1 MNLFDVY
8 LLFDIAIT
16 KGEGCRIRDE
26 QGNDYLDLYGGHAV
40 ISIGHSH
47 PVYTAAIARQV
58 QTLGFYSNS
67 VVNRLQQSL
76 AARLGLVS
84 GYDDYALFLINSG
97 AEANENALKL
107 AC

>member
-8 LLFDIAIT
+8 PLFDIAIT

-58 QTLGFYSNS
+58 QTLGFRREQ
-67 VVNRLQQSL
+67 VATTPCRTVGTRIGI
-76 AARLGLVS
+76 R
-84 GYDDYALFLINSG
+84 
-97 AEANENALKL
+97 
-107 AC
+107 